1 MVFVPAGHDSATDQ
15 VILGRQRSWERT
27 AGMEERA
34 RRQLPLAKGVRLY
47 GTVLFSLRRELARHL
62 VPERR
67 FSPSRTPVMPAVQEA
82 RILGL
87 GGPNC
92 PSGDYVIK

>member
-1 MVFVPAGHDSATDQ
+1 MVFVPTGHDSAGDQ
-15 VILGRQRSWERT
+15 VILGRQRSWERK
-27 AGMEERA
+27 AGIEA
-34 RRQLPLAKGVRLY
+34 TVQKQLPLLTGVRLY

-62 VPERR
+62 VPECR

-92 PSGDYVIK
+92 PSGD